1 MRKLLCNFLFIVC
14 AMSAHGGVLVNEA
27 MVNEPHDTV
36 TFEWI
41 ELYNDSN
48 GYVDINNYTLDV
60 NGTSFNLFNSSFLP
74 PNGYMIICRKL
85 IDTVNHSGFESKWGN
100 NSGFWGDTPEEA
112 ALPIAEESFTLLN
125 TVGYIRLYSV
135 STLLSEL
142 NWPNAGG
149 DGYSWER
156 ISASNNAAVNSADPS
171 GSTPGRANSVSPVA
185 LDLELDSVWHTSLLG
200 GASIRVELF
209 NRGTDSAKTQSLLL
223 YRRQPTDSTDTQ
235 DTIVSVPVDPL
246 GPGNRD
252 TLSFYLEEPGIYA
265 QIGLLLSPDGRATN
279 NSAFIRVTGQQYP
292 PIILSEFLPDP
303 ALPLASEWIELLN
316 VSDSTINLAGWRVG
330 DELNLR
336 EITGSLTPLFP
347 GERVVVAQ
355 DTIAFRSFY
364 TGSTVR
370 VFQPGSWPSLNNT
383 GDLVRLYDS
392 FGFAADRY
400 QYTEGFADNYTIARD
415 QTQQSDGP
423 WLRSASAGGTPGQV
437 NTVWTQPTS
446 DRTTVAFE
454 PQVFSPDG
462 DGFEDETTLRLTVV
476 DASAYTLKI
485 YDRTGNL
492 VKTFLD
498 SEPLSTSSISWDGR
512 SDAGNRLPIGIY
524 ICFFEAEGVESIKE
538 TVVIAR

>member
-1 MRKLLCNFLFIVC
+1 MKKLYYVLLLLVC

-27 MVNEPHDTV
+27 MVNEPHSYV
-36 TFEWI
+36 TLEWI
-41 ELYNDSN
+41 EIYNDSS
-48 GYVDINNYTLDV
+48 GFVDLNTCIIDV
-60 NGTSFNLFNSSFLP
+60 NGTSFNLSGYGFLP
-74 PNGYMIICRKL
+74 PYTYMIFCRNL
-85 IDTVNHSGFESKWGN
+85 VESGGSPGFESVWGDS
-100 NSGFWGDTPEEA
+100 SGLWGDTPEEA
-112 ALPIAEESFTLLN
+112 ALRIAEENFTLAN
-125 TVGYIRLYSV
+125 SAGYIRLYSV

-142 NWPNAGG
+142 TWNDIGG

-156 ISASNNAAVNSADPS
+156 ISALNNAAVNSADPS

-185 LDLELDSVWHTSLLG
+185 LDLELDSVWHTSMLG
-200 GASIRVELF
+200 GASIRVEIF

-223 YRRQPTDSTDTQ
+223 YRRQPADSTDTQ
-235 DTIVSVPVDPL
+235 DTIVSVAVDPL

-252 TLSFYLEEPGIYA
+252 TLSFDLEEPGIYA
-265 QIGLLLSPDGRATN
+265 KIGLLLSPDGRLTN
-279 NSAFIRVTGQQYP
+279 NSAFIRVTGHQYP

-303 ALPLASEWIELLN
+303 ALPLSSEWIELLN

-336 EITGSLTPLFP
+336 AIINSLTPLFP

-355 DTIAFRSFY
+355 DTLAFRTYY

-415 QTQQSDGP
+415 QTLQNDGP
-423 WLRSASAGGTPGQV
+423 WLRSASAGGTPGQI

-446 DRTTVAFE
+446 DSTTIAFE

-498 SEPLSTSSISWDGR
+498 SDPLTTSSISWDGR

-524 ICFFEAEGVESIKE
+524 ICYFEAEGVESVKE